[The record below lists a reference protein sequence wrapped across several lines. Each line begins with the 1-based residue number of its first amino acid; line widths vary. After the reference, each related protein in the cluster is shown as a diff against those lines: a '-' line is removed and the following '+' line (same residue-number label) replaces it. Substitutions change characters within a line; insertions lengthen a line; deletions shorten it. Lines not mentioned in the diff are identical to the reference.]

1 MTWQCNSPTKRYKL
15 GSKGRKPNDQLDR
28 PKKNLRPNRESEMA
42 TRLLIALQIMIT
54 IMMLALCAPTKAGA
68 QPLEDPNLVNRGT
81 RDTLEAAR
89 SASPHS
95 AETASAYF
103 QDDVDAAV
111 ANALERVWDPTQARE
126 PSPMTPWGDPDLR
139 GYWLNVSYTPRQRPV
154 ELASKPLYSLQEAID
169 VFQNAVARDASD
181 DPATVHYDWREYGM
195 DNWQSPIRPN
205 RRTSLIVD
213 PDNGRYPPRT
223 PVGLAQVEAGRLG
236 MTLESRG
243 LYERCIT
250 GNQGPPRLPIRQN
263 TGQSKIVQT
272 PTHVVLMTQANS
284 EVRVFPLNKGLLH
297 PPDNVRS
304 WLGSSRG
311 SWEGDTLVVET
322 TNFHEDRATPN
333 MHLVER
339 FTRVAADTLLYEAT
353 VTDPSIW
360 EAPWSVEVPWAVMDP
375 PGLFESACHEQ
386 NYGIINVLM
395 GVRARAAE
403 QVD

>member
-1 MTWQCNSPTKRYKL
+1 ML
-15 GSKGRKPNDQLDR
+15 
-28 PKKNLRPNRESEMA
+28 A
-42 TRLLIALQIMIT
+42 ALPIT
-54 IMMLALCAPTKAGA
+54 IITVTLALLAPAQATA
-68 QPLEDPNLVNRGT
+68 QPLEEPGLVNSGARET
-81 RDTLEAAR
+81 VEAAR
-89 SASPHS
+89 AASPHS
-95 AETASAYF
+95 AEAASAYY
-103 QDDVDAAV
+103 QEDVDAAV
-111 ANALERVWDPTQARE
+111 TNALERVWDPTQARE
-126 PSPMTPWGDPDLR
+126 PSPSTPWGDPDLR

-154 ELASKPLYSLQEAID
+154 ELASKSLYSLQEATD
-169 VFQNAVARDASD
+169 EFQNAVARDASD

-205 RRTSLIVD
+205 RRTSLIVN
-213 PDNGRYPPRT
+213 PENGRYPPRT
-223 PVGLAQVEAGRLG
+223 PAGLAQIEAGRLG
-236 MTLESRG
+236 LTLESRG

-272 PTHVVLMTQANS
+272 STHVVLMTQANS
-284 EVRVFPLNKGLLH
+284 EVRTFPLDGSPH
-297 PPDNVRS
+297 PPDNIRS
-304 WLGSSRG
+304 WLGISRG
-311 SWEGDTLVVET
+311 HWEGDTLVVET
-322 TNFHEDRATPN
+322 RNFHQDRATPN

-353 VTDPSIW
+353 VTDPTTW

-403 QVD
+403 QVE